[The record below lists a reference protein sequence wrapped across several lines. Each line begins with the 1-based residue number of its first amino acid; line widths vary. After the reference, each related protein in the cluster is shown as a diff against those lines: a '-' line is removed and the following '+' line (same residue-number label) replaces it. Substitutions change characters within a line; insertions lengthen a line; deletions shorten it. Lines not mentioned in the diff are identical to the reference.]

1 MQGERSQPAYGDQ
14 AHGTIPF
21 AGPPSYSPRMLP
33 TSTSC
38 PTRSPIAP
46 PPPPLSPQVL
56 IDASGLESRL
66 VAREDPFLAR
76 GSDKQLPTGYQVQ

>member
-1 MQGERSQPAYGDQ
+1 MR
-14 AHGTIPF
+14 
-21 AGPPSYSPRMLP
+21 
-33 TSTSC
+33 
-38 PTRSPIAP
+38 
-46 PPPPLSPQVL
+46 PLYPQVL